1 MEHFEIKNRSFIMIR
16 RGLGAFLI
24 LAAVADYILFTM
36 DVQKIIYLI
45 TAFLFAFA
53 GIYQITNGLG
63 LERSWFRTGSDFIII
78 KWSNMINPVQIH
90 DIRIAKILLT
100 KSRILIHQHSKK
112 PLKLNIEFLEK
123 EQKKEIYEFF
133 IDYSNKKN
141 IELVKQFS

>member
-1 MEHFEIKNRSFIMIR
+1 MIR